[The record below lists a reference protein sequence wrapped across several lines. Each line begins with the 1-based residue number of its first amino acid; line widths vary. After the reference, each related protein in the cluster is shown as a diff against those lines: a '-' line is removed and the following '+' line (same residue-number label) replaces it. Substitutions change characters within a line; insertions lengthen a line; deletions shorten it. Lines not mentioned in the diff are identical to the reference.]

1 MSEDTKKEI
10 KKLYCDLF
18 KVSESKAIPIQ
29 ELFQALQP
37 EKCVESKN
45 KYRRK
50 AADGTIIRPQGPKQT
65 EHANEDDRKHVKV
78 ENDHIGFKCLHYSV
92 TESAGH
98 VEITI
103 IKKMMNHELNVGV
116 RTIDDTAVAPK
127 DYKAFNQE
135 IKFGK
140 RENEKII

>member
-10 KKLYCDLF
+10 RKIYGDIFGK
-18 KVSESKAIPIQ
+18 ESKMIPIQ
-29 ELFQALQP
+29 ELLETLQP
-37 EKCVESKN
+37 EKCVEKT

-50 AADGTIIRPQGPKQT
+50 AADGSNIIRPSGPKQT
-65 EHANEDDRKHVKV
+65 EHANEDDRKHVKI

-127 DYKAFNQE
+127 DYKAFN
-135 IKFGK
+135 
-140 RENEKII
+140 